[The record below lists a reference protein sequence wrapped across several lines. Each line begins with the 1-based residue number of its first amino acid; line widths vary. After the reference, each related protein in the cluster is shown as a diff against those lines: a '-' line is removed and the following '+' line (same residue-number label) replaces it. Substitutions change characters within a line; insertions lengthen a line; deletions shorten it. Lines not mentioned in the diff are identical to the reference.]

1 VDGSQLAGRT
11 ILVVEDEP
19 LVALEVVAA
28 LKACGAHVVSASR
41 VAEAVS
47 SVALHK
53 IAAAVLDINLGG
65 DDCSGLCHHLSQ
77 HQIPFVFYTGY
88 ATAPDGW
95 SDAPV
100 ITKPAEATLIVER
113 VERLCQSHQEAA

>member
-47 SVALHK
+47 SVALHE
-53 IAAAVLDINLGG
+53 IVAAVLDINLGG
-65 DDCSGLCHHLSQ
+65 EDCSVFCQHLSQ
-77 HQIPFVFYTGY
+77 LQIPFVFYTGY

-95 SDAPV
+95 SNVPI
-100 ITKPAEATLIVER
+100 ITKPAHGTHIVDT
-113 VERLCQSHQEAA
+113 VERLWASHQHAT